1 VEQTW
6 PVAAE
11 WVALALMASVLA
23 IRIRISVA
31 LMEIFVGVLA
41 GNFLGL
47 TTMPWIDFLAG
58 FGAIVLTFLA
68 GAEIEPEVM
77 KRYFKEAI
85 SIGVISF
92 LAPFLGAM
100 AYAYYVAGW
109 TLQAAQ
115 IAGIALSTTSVAV
128 VYAVML
134 ETGLNNT
141 PLGKTILA
149 ACFITDLG
157 TVVALG
163 ILFANY
169 NAWLAVFLG
178 VTAVT
183 LVILPRLSRWV
194 FARAGNPVSE
204 PEVKYVFLI
213 LFALGGLA
221 AMARSEAVLPAYLV
235 GLVLAG
241 TFLDNKVLVQRMRST
256 AFSMLTPFYFIKA
269 GLYVSLPAVLSGAG
283 LIAILFLVKTGCKV
297 VGVWPLAR
305 AFRFGRR
312 ENWYTTMLMST
323 GLTFGSIS
331 ALFGLTHGYI
341 TQAQYTILVT
351 VVIAT
356 AVVPTLIAQAF
367 FQPSRGGAMGS
378 APAPEA
384 LGGTV
389 PVRATEQASD

>member
-1 VEQTW
+1 
-6 PVAAE
+6 
-11 WVALALMASVLA
+11 
-23 IRIRISVA
+23 
-31 LMEIFVGVLA
+31 
-41 GNFLGL
+41 
-47 TTMPWIDFLAG
+47 
-58 FGAIVLTFLA
+58 
-68 GAEIEPEVM
+68 
-77 KRYFKEAI
+77 
-85 SIGVISF
+85 
-92 LAPFLGAM
+92 PFLGAM

-109 TLQAAQ
+109 TLQGAQ

-169 NAWLAVFLG
+169 NTWLAVFLG
-178 VTAVT
+178 VTAVA

-204 PEVKYVFLI
+204 PEVKYVFVI

-241 TFLDNKVLVQRMRST
+241 TFLDNKILVQRMRST

-297 VGVWPLAR
+297 IGVWPLAR

-312 ENWYTTMLMST
+312 EEWFTTMLMST

-331 ALFGLTHGYI
+331 ALFGHTHGYI

-356 AVVPTLIAQAF
+356 AVIPTLIAQAF

-384 LGGTV
+384 LGSTV
-389 PVRATEQASD
+389 PVRATEQARD